1 VDRARARNAGKRDS
15 AGYHDESSGHDPQQL
30 DTLVVDQA
38 LSRMSHHYPRCA
50 QVVELRFFGDLELRE
65 IADMMELSL
74 ATVERDWRFARAWL
88 RKSIQGGAHE

>member
-1 VDRARARNAGKRDS
+1 MPANATPPDTTTNPPDTIR
-15 AGYHDESSGHDPQQL
+15 SSSIHWS
-30 DTLVVDQA
+30 A